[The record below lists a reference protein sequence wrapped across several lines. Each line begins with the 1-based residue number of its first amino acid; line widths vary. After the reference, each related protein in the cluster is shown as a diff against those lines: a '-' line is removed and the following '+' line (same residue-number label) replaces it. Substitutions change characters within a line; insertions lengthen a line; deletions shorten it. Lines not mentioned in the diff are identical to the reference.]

1 MLVAAQCGTTQ
12 YESVILAGGTAFRR
26 AVRIESLSSIRV
38 IMKKTNLI
46 GLTVEELEA
55 FVIGLG
61 EPKYRAAQIFSWL
74 NKFRV
79 HSFEQMSN
87 LPQAFRDHCAETAS
101 IVFPD
106 IVTQQQSKL
115 DATRKFLFKLEDGAH
130 IESVSIPPRED
141 AVDADKRQTLCI
153 STQIGCPLDC
163 QFCATATMG
172 FIRNLTAGE
181 IVGQVLAVQAASEKP
196 VTNIVFMGMGEPM
209 LNYDNVMKAV
219 DVLTA
224 HTGFAISPR
233 RITISTA
240 GYATMIRRM
249 ADEDRKVKLA
259 LSLHSLRDEVRREL
273 MPITKK
279 FSVNG
284 LLDALEYYTKKTK
297 KSVMLEYILFDG
309 LNNTAADV
317 ALLIKAARRM
327 DCRVNVIPFHSIAF
341 TNPHGMSAELRGV
354 KPAEIE
360 SFAAKLREAGVPVF
374 VRNSAGVDIDAACG
388 QLAVKNEKQKKKSM

>member
-1 MLVAAQCGTTQ
+1 
-12 YESVILAGGTAFRR
+12 
-26 AVRIESLSSIRV
+26 
-38 IMKKTNLI
+38 MKKLNLI
-46 GLTVEELEA
+46 GLTVEELQA
-55 FVIGLG
+55 YVTGLG
-61 EPKYRAAQIFSWL
+61 EPKYRAGQIFSWL

-79 HSFEQMSN
+79 RAFDDMTN
-87 LPQAFRDHCAETAS
+87 LPQEFRDHCAETAT
-101 IVFPD
+101 IDYPK

-115 DATRKFLFKLEDGAH
+115 DATRKFLFRLEDGAH

-141 AVDADKRQTLCI
+141 AVDAEKRQTLCI

-172 FIRNLTAGE
+172 FVRNLTPGE
-181 IVGQVLAVQAASEKP
+181 IVGQVLAVQAASDKP

-224 HTGFAISPR
+224 HTGLAFSPR

-240 GYATMIRRM
+240 GYSTMIRRM

-284 LLDALEYYTKKTK
+284 LLDALEYYSKKTK
-297 KSVMLEYILFDG
+297 KSVMLEYIVFEG
-309 LNNTAADV
+309 LNDTAADI
-317 ALLIKAARRM
+317 ALLTKAARRM
-327 DCRVNVIPFHSIAF
+327 DCRINLIPFHSIAF
-341 TNPHGMSAELRGV
+341 TNPQGISAELKGA
-354 KPAEIE
+354 KKADIDK
-360 SFAAKLREAGVPVF
+360 FAAKLREAAIPVF

-388 QLAVKNEKQKKKSM
+388 QLAVKNEKQKKKK

>member
-1 MLVAAQCGTTQ
+1 MLLRALSLQGEMSFRPVFGTNRP
-12 YESVILAGGTAFRR
+12 GGND
-26 AVRIESLSSIRV
+26 VH
-38 IMKKTNLI
+38 MKKTNLI
-46 GLTVEELEA
+46 GLTIEELEA
-55 FVIGLG
+55 FVVGLG
-61 EPKYRAAQIFSWL
+61 EPKYRAAQIFSWI

-79 HSFEQMSN
+79 QSFDDMLN
-87 LPQAFRDHCAETAS
+87 LPQALREHCAETAS
-101 IVFPD
+101 ITYPA
-106 IVTQQQSKL
+106 IVTEQQSKH

-141 AVDADKRQTLCI
+141 AVDAEKRQTLCI

-209 LNYDNVMKAV
+209 LNYDNVMKAI
-219 DVLTA
+219 DVLCA

-233 RITISTA
+233 RITVSTA

-284 LLDALEYYTKKTK
+284 LIDALEYYTKKTK
-297 KSVMLEYILFDG
+297 KSVMLEYIVFEGVND
-309 LNNTAADV
+309 TPADI

-327 DCRVNVIPFHSIAF
+327 DCRINLIPFHSIAF
-341 TNPHGMSAELRGV
+341 TNPHGMSAELKGA
-354 KPAEIE
+354 KKAEIDK
-360 SFAAKLREAGVPVF
+360 FALKLREAAIPVF
-374 VRNSAGVDIDAACG
+374 VRNSAGIDIDAACG
-388 QLAVKNEKQKKKSM
+388 QLAVKNDKQKKKKL

>member
-1 MLVAAQCGTTQ
+1 
-12 YESVILAGGTAFRR
+12 
-26 AVRIESLSSIRV
+26 
-38 IMKKTNLI
+38 MKKTNLI

-55 FVIGLG
+55 YVVGLG
-61 EPKYRAAQIFSWL
+61 EPKYRAGQIFSWL

-79 HSFEQMSN
+79 QTFDRMTN
-87 LPQAFRDHCAETAS
+87 LPVEFRNHCAESAS
-101 IVFPD
+101 IRYPV

-115 DATRKFLFKLEDGAH
+115 DATRKFLFKLDDGAH

-141 AVDADKRQTLCI
+141 AVDAEKRQTLCI

-172 FIRNLTAGE
+172 FIRNLTPDE
-181 IVGQVLAVQAASEKP
+181 IVGQVFAVQAESTKP

-233 RITISTA
+233 RITVSTA

-259 LSLHSLRDEVRREL
+259 LSLHSMRDEVRREL

-284 LLDALEYYTKKTK
+284 LIDALEYYTKKTK
-297 KSVMLEYILFDG
+297 KSVMLEYILFEGVND
-309 LNNTAADV
+309 TPADI

-327 DCRVNVIPFHSIAF
+327 DCRINLIPFHTIAF
-341 TNPHGMSAELRGV
+341 TNPHGISAELKGASRTAID
-354 KPAEIE
+354 K
-360 SFAAKLREAGVPVF
+360 FAATLREAAIPVF

-388 QLAVKNEKQKKKSM
+388 QLAVKNEKQKKKHL

>member
-1 MLVAAQCGTTQ
+1 MIIGGDPAGRNILSPFVRYRAPGQCM
-12 YESVILAGGTAFRR
+12 S
-26 AVRIESLSSIRV
+26 
-38 IMKKTNLI
+38 MNKTNLI

-79 HSFEQMSN
+79 QRFDQMSN
-87 LPQAFRDHCAETAS
+87 LPQEFRDHCAESATIAY
-101 IVFPD
+101 PA
-106 IVTQQQSKL
+106 IVTEQQSKL
-115 DATRKFLFKLEDGAH
+115 DATRKFLFKLVDGAQ

-141 AVDADKRQTLCI
+141 AVDAEKRQTLCI

-181 IVGQVLAVQAASEKP
+181 IVGQVLAVQAASPKP

-219 DVLTA
+219 EVLTS
-224 HTGFAISPR
+224 HIGFAISPR

-259 LSLHSLRDEVRREL
+259 LSLHSLRDDVRREL

-297 KSVMLEYILFDG
+297 KSVMLEYILFEGVND
-309 LNNTAADV
+309 TPADI

-327 DCRVNVIPFHSIAF
+327 DCRINLIPFHSIAF
-341 TNPHGMSAELRGV
+341 TNPHGISAELKGAKRTDID
-354 KPAEIE
+354 KF
-360 SFAAKLREAGVPVF
+360 SAKLREANIPVF

-388 QLAVKNEKQKKKSM
+388 QLAVKNEKQKKKKT

>member
-1 MLVAAQCGTTQ
+1 
-12 YESVILAGGTAFRR
+12 
-26 AVRIESLSSIRV
+26 
-38 IMKKTNLI
+38 MKKINLI
-46 GLTVEELEA
+46 GLTVEDLQTY
-55 FVIGLG
+55 VTGLG
-61 EPKYRAAQIFSWL
+61 EPKYRAGQIFSWL

-79 HSFEQMSN
+79 RSFDDMTN
-87 LPQAFRDHCAETAS
+87 LPQEFRDKCAETAT
-101 IVFPD
+101 IDYPK

-115 DATRKFLFKLEDGAH
+115 DATCKFLFRLEDGAH

-141 AVDADKRQTLCI
+141 AVDAEKRQTLCI

-172 FIRNLTAGE
+172 FVRNLTPGE

-224 HTGFAISPR
+224 HTGLAFSPR

-240 GYATMIRRM
+240 GYSTMIRRM

-284 LLDALEYYTKKTK
+284 LLDALEYYSKKTK
-297 KSVMLEYILFDG
+297 KSVMLEYIVFEG
-309 LNNTAADV
+309 LNDTAVDI
-317 ALLIKAARRM
+317 ALLTKAAHRM
-327 DCRVNVIPFHSIAF
+327 DCRINLIPFHSIAF
-341 TNPHGMSAELRGV
+341 TNPQGISAELKGA
-354 KPAEIE
+354 KKADIDK
-360 SFAAKLREAGVPVF
+360 FAAKLRAAAIPVF

-388 QLAVKNEKQKKKSM
+388 QLAVKNEKQKKKK